1 MSGTYTAK
9 RGLEIEYVIYFRGDL
24 IYSDIYLRRVLYAYI
39 IPFFVFIF
47 HGHLYFHKY
56 PLFEYHILEMF
67 DIYFQIVRL
76 VFDTNVYVPL

>member
-39 IPFFVFIF
+39 I
-47 HGHLYFHKY
+47 HKY

-67 DIYFQIVRL
+67 DIYFQIVRF